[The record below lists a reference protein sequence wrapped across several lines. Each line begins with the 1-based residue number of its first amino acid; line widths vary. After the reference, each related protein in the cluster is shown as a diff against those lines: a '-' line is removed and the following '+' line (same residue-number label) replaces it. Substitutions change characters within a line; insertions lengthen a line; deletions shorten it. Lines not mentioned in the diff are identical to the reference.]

1 MRRSAKTKPAVSN
14 VPAPRESE
22 AAQSAQDQQ
31 VEFAELWRPD
41 EADTTP
47 SGPHQWLLEHHLV
60 TPDQIEQARQ
70 RQAAKP
76 GLSILEALVQINATD
91 SVTALKAVA
100 EYFNLP
106 FMRVAAEDID
116 NEVFTMLPVEYLK
129 SKLVIPISRQNGQ
142 ILVGIAEPA
151 DIFLID
157 DIKRRLGHSIQLT
170 VTPADDILRAIEES
184 SASASEQ
191 VEEIIRDIAEDTVEV
206 VDSTDQEVTDLEKI
220 AGESPVI
227 RYANYLISSAVR
239 DGASDIHI
247 EPGEKRLRVR
257 CRIDGMLF
265 EQHAPPLQM
274 HAAVISRL
282 KIMANLDIAERRLP
296 QDGRIRAMVQGRG
309 VDLRVSTLP
318 VAHGEKCVIRILDNR
333 SITIGLENLGMERD
347 MLEDF
352 KRQILGPHGIVL
364 VTGPTGS
371 GKSTTLYSALQIMD
385 SGRLN
390 ISTVEDPVEYEL
402 PTINQ
407 VNVHDSIGMT
417 FSAAL
422 RSLLRQDPDIIMI
435 GEIRDEETARI
446 AVQASLTGHLVLST
460 LHTNDAP
467 SSITR
472 LINIGVEPYLISAA
486 VNAVLAQRLVRSICE
501 NCKQPMEEVG
511 PNITAYLQTSGAG
524 GIKLYYGAGCEKCRQ
539 TGYKGRT
546 GIYELLEMDDEI
558 RNLITTSPALSELRR
573 DIEKKGMHT
582 LRQDGLAKV
591 AAGLTTVEEIMRTTQ
606 HHSGETERAHTA

>member
-1 MRRSAKTKPAVSN
+1 MRREAKSDLSVAEPPSRDDLPAT
-14 VPAPRESE
+14 P
-22 AAQSAQDQQ
+22 AQDQQ

-41 EADTTP
+41 EAHTTP
-47 SGPHQWLLEHHLV
+47 AGPQMWLLEHHLV
-60 TPDQIEQARQ
+60 TPVQIEKARQ
-70 RQAAKP
+70 LQTAKA
-76 GLSILEALVQINATD
+76 GLSILDALVQINAID
-91 SVTALKAVA
+91 RITALKAVA
-100 EYFNLP
+100 GYFNLP
-106 FMRVAAEDID
+106 FMHVAAEDID
-116 NEVFTMLPVEYLK
+116 GEVFAMLPVDYLK
-129 SKLVIPISRQNGQ
+129 SKLVIPTARQDGQ
-142 ILVGIAEPA
+142 ILVGIADPA

-157 DIKRRLGHSIQLT
+157 DIKRRLGGGIRLA
-170 VTPADDILRAIEES
+170 VMPPEDILRAIDES
-184 SASASEQ
+184 TASASQQ
-191 VEEIIRDIAEDTVEV
+191 VEEIIRDISEDAVEV
-206 VDSTDQEVTDLEKI
+206 VASKDQEVTDLEKI

-296 QDGRIRAMVQGRG
+296 QDGRIRAVVQGRS

-333 SITIGLENLGMERD
+333 SINIGLDNLGMNND
-347 MLEDF
+347 ILEAF
-352 KRQILGPHGIVL
+352 KPQILRPHGIVL

-385 SGRLN
+385 SEHLN

-402 PTINQ
+402 ATINQ

-435 GEIRDEETARI
+435 GEIRDKETARI

-486 VNAVLAQRLVRSICE
+486 VNAVLAQRLVRRICE
-501 NCKQPMEEVG
+501 NCKQPMDKVE
-511 PNITAYLQTSGAG
+511 PNVAAYLETYGAG
-524 GIKLYYGAGCEKCRQ
+524 GVKLYRGAGCEKCRQ

-558 RNLITTSPALSELRR
+558 RNLVSSNPALSEMRSEIGKR
-573 DIEKKGMHT
+573 GMVT
-582 LRQDGLAKV
+582 LRDDGLVKV
-591 AAGLTTVEEIMRTTQ
+591 GAGLTTVEEIMGAT
-606 HHSGETERAHTA
+606 ETSQRRG

>member
-1 MRRSAKTKPAVSN
+1 MRRSDKNKPAASD
-14 VPAPRESE
+14 APTWRQSE
-22 AAQSAQDQQ
+22 APHSAPDQQ
-31 VEFAELWRPD
+31 DDFAELWRPN
-41 EADTTP
+41 EADSTP
-47 SGPHQWLLEHHLV
+47 EGPHEWLLQQHLI
-60 TPDQIEQARQ
+60 TPDQIERAKQ
-70 RQAAKP
+70 RQASKP
-76 GLSILEALVQINATD
+76 GLNILEALVQIKAID
-91 SVTALKAVA
+91 RVTALQAVA
-100 EYFNLP
+100 GYFNLP
-106 FMRVAAEDID
+106 FTRVTPEDID
-116 NEVFTMLPVEYLK
+116 DEVLAMLPPEYLK
-129 SKLVIPISRQNGQ
+129 SNLVIPISRQNGQ
-142 ILVGIAEPA
+142 ILVGMADPA

-157 DIKRRLGHSIQLT
+157 DIRNRLGRSIQIT
-170 VTPADDILRAIEES
+170 VTPPDDILHAIDNS
-184 SASASEQ
+184 SASASQQ
-191 VEEIIRDIAEDTVEV
+191 VEDIIRDIKEDSVEV
-206 VDSTDQEVTDLEKI
+206 VASKDEEVTDLEKI

-247 EPGEKRLRVR
+247 EPSEKRLRVR
-257 CRIDGMLF
+257 CRIDGVLF
-265 EQHAPPLQM
+265 EQQAPPLQM

-296 QDGRIRAMVQGRG
+296 QDGRIRAVVQGRSI
-309 VDLRVSTLP
+309 DLRVSTLP

-333 SITIGLENLGMERD
+333 SITVGLENLGMNGD
-347 MLEDF
+347 MLEAF
-352 KRQILGPHGIVL
+352 KRQILRPHGIVL

-385 SGRLN
+385 SEHMN

-402 PTINQ
+402 ATINQ

-486 VNAVLAQRLVRSICE
+486 VNAVLAQRLVRRICDT
-501 NCKQPMEEVG
+501 CKEPMGEVG
-511 PNITAYLQTSGAG
+511 PHVASYLETHGCS
-524 GIKLYYGAGCEKCRQ
+524 GIKLYHGTGCEKCRQ
-539 TGYKGRT
+539 TGYKGRS

-558 RNLITTSPALSELRR
+558 RSLMSSNPSLSELRGQMGKR
-573 DIEKKGMHT
+573 GMAT
-582 LRQDGLAKV
+582 LCDDGLAKV
-591 AAGLTTVEEIMRTTQ
+591 GAGLTTIEEIMGAT
-606 HHSGETERAHTA
+606 ETSQKRD